1 MLTRNGPGQSSEN
14 QTREAEESPHDLDLG
29 RRIRSIRRGKGFSLR
44 QVSAEAG
51 VSEGFLSQVERGK
64 ASPSVASLRRICQ
77 ALDEP
82 MGALFADTAEADAG
96 SPLVRAK
103 DRRRIRRADGSA
115 EFMLTP
121 RDARKL
127 QIHQTIVVPGRS
139 SGPELYTHQGDEEC
153 IIVLEGTLTV
163 RTGSREYVLDTGDAL
178 LIDPQVGH
186 GFANHGSRDAIVL
199 WVITPAGQD
208 M

>member
-1 MLTRNGPGQSSEN
+1 MPTRTGPMQPPEN
-14 QTREAEESPHDLDLG
+14 QTREAQESPHDLDLG
-29 RRIRSIRRGKGFSLR
+29 RRLRRIRRGKGFSLR

-77 ALDEP
+77 ALGEP
-82 MGALFADTAEADAG
+82 MGALFADPADTENG
-96 SPLVRAK
+96 SPLVRVG
-103 DRRRIRRADGSA
+103 DRRRILRPDGSA

-163 RTGSREYVLDTGDAL
+163 RTGSREYFLESGDAL

-186 GFANHGSRDAIVL
+186 GFANHGSQSAVVL
-199 WVITPAGQD
+199 WVITPANQD

>member
-77 ALDEP
+77 ALGEP
-82 MGALFADTAEADAG
+82 MGALFADPAEADAG
-96 SPLVRAK
+96 SPLVRTK
-103 DRRRIRRADGSA
+103 DRRRIRRADGST

-139 SGPELYTHQGDEEC
+139 SGPELYTHHGDEEC

-163 RTGSREYVLDTGDAL
+163 RTGSSEYVLDAGDAL
-178 LIDPQVGH
+178 LVDPKIGH
-186 GFANHGSRDAIVL
+186 GFANHGSRDAIIL
-199 WVITPAGQD
+199 WVITPGGQD